1 MISDGNFSPPTSQPP
16 LGMSA
21 QATPVVSS
29 LLGGT
34 GTGSGAEPRFLPN
47 FPPLGPP
54 RCLGA
59 VSRTNTAVTTALGR
73 QPLVSAAAGAAAG
86 GNATRPPVSVAVS
99 AASAPSVRAVPTPR
113 LEAPAAP
120 APMASAAW
128 RPTLPPSRECRYR
141 PIRAGSGRCSQTS
154 SPSAQ
159 TTRGMSGPRS
169 FSATWGRHQL
179 PCYKPMYFMWI
190 NFFSSPSGT
199 RLPMRLP
206 WTGFRGGS
214 PGELL
219 EAARSMAIP
228 PWTFA
233 LMSGWTTSQ

>member
-1 MISDGNFSPPTSQPP
+1 MEIFHRRRPSRRWGRPHRQLLLSLHFWEVLVPDPEPNPVFSPTFLLWVRLDAWGRFPAPTPLSPP
-16 LGMSA
+16 PWA
-21 QATPVVSS
+21 
-29 LLGGT
+29 
-34 GTGSGAEPRFLPN
+34 GSHLCP
-47 FPPLGPP
+47 
-54 RCLGA
+54 
-59 VSRTNTAVTTALGR
+59 
-73 QPLVSAAAGAAAG
+73 
-86 GNATRPPVSVAVS
+86 RPPGPLP
-99 AASAPSVRAVPTPR
+99 APTPPGRRFRWQSHLLLQLLRLWAVPTPR

-159 TTRGMSGPRS
+159 TTRGMSGPSS